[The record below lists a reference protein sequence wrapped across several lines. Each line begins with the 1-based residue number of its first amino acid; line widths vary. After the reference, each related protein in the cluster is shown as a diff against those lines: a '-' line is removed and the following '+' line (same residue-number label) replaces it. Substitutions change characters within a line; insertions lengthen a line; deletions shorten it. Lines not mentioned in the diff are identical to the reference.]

1 MRRFFACKIRLLIHN
16 FPPRSEQISTLLRAY
31 KLLRP
36 QHSIVIIHII
46 YIVRARCKQS
56 SGDRKAASARTN

>member
-1 MRRFFACKIRLLIHN
+1 MRRFFACKVRLLIHN
-16 FPPRSEQISTLLRAY
+16 FPPRSEQISILRRAY
-31 KLLRP
+31 KLLRL

-46 YIVRARCKQS
+46 YIVRARYKLP

>member
-31 KLLRP
+31 KLLRL
-36 QHSIVIIHII
+36 QHSIVLIHII
-46 YIVRARCKQS
+46 YIVRAR
-56 SGDRKAASARTN
+56 